1 MKILKL
7 IEGIDISEM
16 RNIKDIEKI
25 EVNNISSNSKDI
37 KESGLFIAI
46 RGEHFDGHNFIEE
59 AIKRGA
65 LLALGEE
72 DIKEFPYIMV
82 PDSKRAYAFISS
94 NYYNN
99 PFREIKT
106 VGVTGTNGKTTTV
119 NLIGSILETLGEK
132 AGIIGT
138 LGARLGSEELVTQFT
153 TPEQLLLAELY
164 NRARNLG
171 INKIVMEVSSQ
182 SLAQHRVDAVRFEA
196 GIFTNLTQDHLDF
209 HKDMESYFLSKRRLF
224 EMVSEDKD
232 GIMAINIDDDYG
244 KRLVQE
250 FSSYNLITYA
260 IKNSAM
266 IMAKDIEILPYGLSF
281 NLLAE
286 GRTFKV
292 SSKLLGEVN
301 VYNILSAIS
310 YIYGRKLPLDRAIEV
325 IHNFQPVRGR
335 LENVNLGQPFRV
347 LIDFAHTPDA
357 LERVLKIS
365 KNFGKRVIV
374 VFGCGGDRDRFKRPL
389 MGNIATSLS
398 DIAIITSDNPRSEDP
413 MSIIEEIVKGVSRN
427 NYIIKEDRREAIHYA
442 IDIAEPEDVVLIAGK
457 GHETYQ
463 IFKDKTVHFDDRE
476 VAIEAIKRRKN
487 NAH

>member
-1 MKILKL
+1 
-7 IEGIDISEM
+7 
-16 RNIKDIEKI
+16 
-25 EVNNISSNSKDI
+25 
-37 KESGLFIAI
+37 
-46 RGEHFDGHNFIEE
+46 
-59 AIKRGA
+59 
-65 LLALGEE
+65 
-72 DIKEFPYIMV
+72 
-82 PDSKRAYAFISS
+82 
-94 NYYNN
+94 
-99 PFREIKT
+99 
-106 VGVTGTNGKTTTV
+106 
-119 NLIGSILETLGEK
+119 
-132 AGIIGT
+132 
-138 LGARLGSEELVTQFT
+138 
-153 TPEQLLLAELY
+153 
-164 NRARNLG
+164 
-171 INKIVMEVSSQ
+171 MEVSSQ

-365 KNFGKRVIV
+365 KNLGKRVIV

-427 NYIIKEDRREAIHYA
+427 NYIIKEDRREAIYYA
-442 IDIAEPEDVVLIAGK
+442 IDIAEPEDVVVIAGK

-463 IFKDKTVHFDDRE
+463 IFKDRTIHFDDRE
-476 VAIEAIKRRKN
+476 VATEAIKRRID